1 MIEVNNRSL
10 IITDPCYI
18 AKDEDWGSSFDWDTD
33 EIDSSLGFSDYL
45 WVPSGYGDGSPDV
58 FEIDRDINLYRYFD
72 ELAEARE
79 NNDDDS
85 INELRSLQSK
95 IGGYCM
101 DAGAMGVFYLDEVEK
116 YNPSFFDEY
125 SDFCYCI
132 IEDFTGTI
140 EDIEDSSGCYHF
152 VLTPEDNLE
161 PIIATD

>member
-85 INELRSLQSK
+85 INELRSL
-95 IGGYCM
+95 
-101 DAGAMGVFYLDEVEK
+101 
-116 YNPSFFDEY
+116 
-125 SDFCYCI
+125 
-132 IEDFTGTI
+132 
-140 EDIEDSSGCYHF
+140 
-152 VLTPEDNLE
+152 
-161 PIIATD
+161 